1 MTLRFQGR
9 QDQKVAVD
17 QLDREAPRATRAK
30 APTKSGLRNTTAPRG
45 KHGSKSSADLV
56 EGEASRANE
65 DDRDRRAS
73 ARWDRQDRRAK
84 RPNR

>member
-1 MTLRFQGR
+1 MTRRSQAR
-9 QDQKVAVD
+9 QDQKVHVD
-17 QLDREAPRATRAK
+17 QLDREAPRDQGAK
-30 APTKSGLRNTTAPRG
+30 APTKSGPRNTTAPRG
-45 KHGSKSSADLV
+45 KHGSKSFADL
-56 EGEASRANE
+56 GDRKATGANE